1 MDVNTPKGKEATAQ
15 EQRLL
20 RSLRKQ
26 YISKGIDIQFAETDK
41 TMPVSLDGIMIIK
54 DQVTGVYEVKCR
66 NIDLTKLRD
75 SYKNE
80 ALLTYD
86 KLRSGVDVSER
97 LMIPFY
103 CIVFLV
109 DEPLGLIIQLT
120 DNKGQIIAKTRLER
134 TRTPKSVNG
143 GSVVRTNAYVDMSTA
158 HSFPIVD

>member
-1 MDVNTPKGKEATAQ
+1 MDVNTPKGREATAQ

-26 YISKGIDIQFAETDK
+26 YIGKGIDIQFAETDK
-41 TMPVSLDGIMIIK
+41 TMPVSLDGVMIVK
-54 DQVTGVYEVKCR
+54 DQITGVYEVKCR
-66 NIDLTKLRD
+66 NMNLAKLMD
-75 SYKNE
+75 SYNNE
-80 ALLTYD
+80 TLLTYD

-97 LMIPFY
+97 LRIPFY

-158 HSFPIVD
+158 HPFPIVD